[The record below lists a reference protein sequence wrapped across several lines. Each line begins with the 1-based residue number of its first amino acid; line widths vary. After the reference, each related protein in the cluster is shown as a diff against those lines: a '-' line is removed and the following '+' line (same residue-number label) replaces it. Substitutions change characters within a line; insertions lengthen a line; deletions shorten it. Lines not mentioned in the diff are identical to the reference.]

1 MIPNPIPPNE
11 PHAGLFWLGYYL
23 TNLITIMNL
32 IYTHKVVKQLDTQ
45 GEELLTD
52 TNYKPWVKNR
62 EPETRTISWLYADMF
77 SPKICVPGVI
87 WFYQAA
93 ISLNTFTTLDPAL
106 ISAALGLTST
116 ATYLLLSRGA
126 LNKYSVPMLKKIGWG
141 TLTCHAVALAV
152 FGVLVATG
160 VFV

>member
-1 MIPNPIPPNE
+1 
-11 PHAGLFWLGYYL
+11 
-23 TNLITIMNL
+23 MNL

-52 TNYKPWVKNR
+52 PNYEPWVKNR
-62 EPETRTISWLYADMF
+62 TPEARTISWLYADMF
-77 SPKICVPGVI
+77 SPKICVTGVI

-93 ISLNTFTTLDPAL
+93 ISLNIFTTLDPAL

-126 LNKYSVPMLKKIGWG
+126 LNKRTVPMLKKIGWG

-152 FGVLVATG
+152 FGVLVSTG

>member
-11 PHAGLFWLGYYL
+11 PHTGLFWLGYYF
-23 TNLITIMNL
+23 TTLITLINL
-32 IYTHKVVKQLDTQ
+32 IYTQKEVKRLNTR

-52 TNYKPWVKNR
+52 PNYKPWVKTR

-77 SPKICVPGVI
+77 SPKICVPSVI
-87 WFYQAA
+87 WFYQTA

-126 LNKYSVPMLKKIGWG
+126 LNRCTVPMLKKIGWG

-160 VFV
+160 VLV

>member
-11 PHAGLFWLGYYL
+11 PHTGLFWLGYYITTL
-23 TNLITIMNL
+23 IILINLIHTQKL
-32 IYTHKVVKQLDTQ
+32 VKQLDTQ
-45 GEELLTD
+45 GKELLTD
-52 TNYKPWVKNR
+52 TNYEPWVKNR
-62 EPETRTISWLYADMF
+62 EPETRTTTWLYTDMF
-77 SPKICVPGVI
+77 SPKTYVPSVI
-87 WFYQAA
+87 WFSQTA

-126 LNKYSVPMLKKIGWG
+126 LNKCSVPTVKKIGWG

-152 FGVLVATG
+152 FGMLVATG